1 MQCQIMYM
9 DTDSSI
15 IHIKIIEVYEHIDVE
30 KSMKSMI
37 WKLWNY
43 ETMKKTIS
51 NYAYTVKQKSDWI
64 NKRWIRRKNYDKIC
78 ES

>member
-43 ETMKKTIS
+43 E
-51 NYAYTVKQKSDWI
+51 
-64 NKRWIRRKNYDKIC
+64 KNYFKLCLHGKTKKWLD
-78 ES
+78 